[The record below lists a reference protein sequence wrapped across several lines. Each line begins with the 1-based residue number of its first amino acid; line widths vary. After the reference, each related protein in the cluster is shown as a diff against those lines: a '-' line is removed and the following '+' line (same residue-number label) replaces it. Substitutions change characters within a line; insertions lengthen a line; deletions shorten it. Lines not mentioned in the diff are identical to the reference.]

1 MSHTTVTASKTARA
15 ARTGRLR
22 GNAVRI
28 AAASVTALAALTLTA
43 CGSDDSSGTKTEGK
57 ADSAPSLEAAAKDTN
72 AANGADSGADTD
84 GKGDSPVGQ
93 GSGTGGTGGADSAG
107 QDTTETGGKGPGVEG
122 AKEQPTDTTSDAGA
136 DAGADGEDGGPTDK
150 PCTVAD
156 TQITLEHT
164 GGTIPAITLKLTNTG
179 STACN
184 AYHVP
189 LIGYPNAQAPLAVGG
204 DKPQAVRTV
213 APGESTT
220 ATIGLGSE
228 DGSTPHREK
237 QLTVTLVDADNQ
249 PLSGEATV
257 SAPAGAGLLL
267 DDDSSVTYW
276 GAGLD
281 SL

>member
-1 MSHTTVTASKTARA
+1 MSHTTATASKTARA

-22 GNAVRI
+22 GNAVRVT
-28 AAASVTALAALTLTA
+28 AATVTALAALTLTA

-57 ADSAPSLEAAAKDTN
+57 ADSTPSLEAAAKDAN
-72 AANGADSGADTD
+72 AKDGADTD

-93 GSGTGGTGGADSAG
+93 GSGTGGADSAG
-107 QDTTETGGKGPGVEG
+107 QDTTESGGKGPGVEG
-122 AKEQPTDTTSDAGA
+122 AKEQPTDTTSDSGA
-136 DAGADGEDGGPTDK
+136 DGGADGEDGGPTDK

-189 LIGYPNAQAPLAVGG
+189 LVGYPNAQAPLAVGG

-237 QLTVTLVDADNQ
+237 QLTVTLVDADNH

>member
-1 MSHTTVTASKTARA
+1 MSHTTATASKTARA

-28 AAASVTALAALTLTA
+28 TAATVTALAALTLTA

-57 ADSAPSLEAAAKDTN
+57 ADSTPSLEAAAKDAN
-72 AANGADSGADTD
+72 AKNGADSGADTD

-93 GSGTGGTGGADSAG
+93 GSGTGGADSAGGTDSAG
-107 QDTTETGGKGPGVEG
+107 QDATETGGKGPGVEG

-136 DAGADGEDGGPTDK
+136 DGEDGGPTDK

-156 TQITLEHT
+156 TRITLEHT

-189 LIGYPNAQAPLAVGG
+189 LIGYPDAQAPLAVGG
-204 DKPQAVRTV
+204 DKPHAVRTV

-276 GAGLD
+276 GTGLD

>member
-1 MSHTTVTASKTARA
+1 MSHTTATTSNAARA
-15 ARTGRLR
+15 ARIGRLR

-28 AAASVTALAALTLTA
+28 TAATVTALAALTLTA

-57 ADSAPSLEAAAKDTN
+57 ADSTPSLEAAAKDAN
-72 AANGADSGADTD
+72 AKNGGDTD

-93 GSGTGGTGGADSAG
+93 GSGTGGTGGSDSAG

-136 DAGADGEDGGPTDK
+136 DSEDGGPTDK

-189 LIGYPNAQAPLAVGG
+189 LIGYPDAQAPLAVGG

-237 QLTVTLVDADNQ
+237 QLTVTLVDADNH

>member
-1 MSHTTVTASKTARA
+1 MSHATAATTADNAARA
-15 ARTGRLR
+15 TLAGRLR
-22 GNAVRI
+22 GNAVRMT
-28 AAASVTALAALTLTA
+28 AATVTALAALTLTA

-57 ADSAPSLEAAAKDTN
+57 ADSAPSLEPAAKDAN
-72 AANGADSGADTD
+72 AKDSADNGADTG

-93 GSGTGGTGGADSAG
+93 GSGSGGTDSAG
-107 QDTTETGGKGPGVEG
+107 QGGKGPGVEG
-122 AKEQPTDTTSDAGA
+122 AKEQPTDTSSDAGS
-136 DAGADGEDGGPTDK
+136 DGEDGGPTDK

-184 AYHVP
+184 AYDVP
-189 LIGYPNAQAPLAVGG
+189 LVGYPNAQAPLAVGG

-228 DGSTPHREK
+228 DGSTPHRE
-237 QLTVTLVDADNQ
+237 QRLTVTLVDADNH
-249 PLSGEATV
+249 PLSGQATV

>member
-1 MSHTTVTASKTARA
+1 MSHTTATAATNNA

-28 AAASVTALAALTLTA
+28 TAATVTALAALTLTA

-57 ADSAPSLEAAAKDTN
+57 ADSAPSLEPAAKD
-72 AANGADSGADTD
+72 ASAENGGDSGAETG

-93 GSGTGGTGGADSAG
+93 GSGTGGTGGSDSAG
-107 QDTTETGGKGPGVEG
+107 QGGTETGGKGPGVEG
-122 AKEQPTDTTSDAGA
+122 AKERPTDTGSDAGS
-136 DAGADGEDGGPTDK
+136 GSEDGGPTDK

-189 LIGYPNAQAPLAVGG
+189 LVGYPNAQAPLAVGG

-228 DGSTPHREK
+228 DGSTPHRE
-237 QLTVTLVDADNQ
+237 QRLTVTLVDADNH
-249 PLSGEATV
+249 PLSGQATV

-267 DDDSSVTYW
+267 DDNSSVTYW